1 MRKIK
6 DSKGKTFAH
15 LVGKGTIE
23 IKRSNQTFI
32 ITGKDFSILGTS
44 AFSPDTKEFV
54 VVENGKLVEEGI
66 KVVDDALSDE
76 EQEEIES
83 NKKGEGD
90 IETENDA
97 LEQKKDEDTD
107 DDTGEKADKSN
118 SGIDDAEKKE

>member
-32 ITGKDFSILGTS
+32 VTGKDFSILGTS

-54 VVENGKLVEEGI
+54 VVENGKLVEDGI
-66 KVVDDALSDE
+66 MIVDDALSDE
-76 EQEEIES
+76 ELEKAEAEKKTDIES
-83 NKKGEGD
+83 
-90 IETENDA
+90 ENDA
-97 LEQKKDEDTD
+97 LEKKPEDDEKSEDKDEKGTTD
-107 DDTGEKADKSN
+107 IDEDKKS
-118 SGIDDAEKKE
+118 S

>member
-32 ITGKDFSILGTS
+32 VTGKDFSILGTS

-54 VVENGKLVEEGI
+54 VVENGKLVEDGI
-66 KVVDDALSDE
+66 MIVDDALSDE
-76 EQEEIES
+76 ELEKAEAEKKTEMES
-83 NKKGEGD
+83 
-90 IETENDA
+90 ENDA
-97 LEQKKDEDTD
+97 LEKKPEDDEKSEDKDEKGTTD
-107 DDTGEKADKSN
+107 IDEDKKS
-118 SGIDDAEKKE
+118 S